1 MSATLVSGKL
11 RLTYFGVRGSCDK
24 VRLIMAQAG
33 IEYQEE
39 VVKGR
44 EFARLKHEFEFGQ
57 LPLLGILCLNLDAQ
71 HVALVVTASDRG
83 WRAENCP
90 RQCHHEASCPQSQS
104 VWRK

>member
-44 EFARLKHEFEFGQ
+44 GRATSPTQPPDTHYFGRVCKTEAR
-57 LPLLGILCLNLDAQ
+57 
-71 HVALVVTASDRG
+71 V
-83 WRAENCP
+83 
-90 RQCHHEASCPQSQS
+90 
-104 VWRK
+104 